1 MPARAAAPRTV
12 LFLHNAGL
20 LARYWDE
27 GGHDTLVRLQ
37 AAARRPADDPHGL
50 WLLCPMEV
58 RSRMPQLEGKTVEVI
73 GGDGERAYL
82 DSKFLDSLAGEQKTE
97 EAS

>member
-1 MPARAAAPRTV
+1 MRGPFGRRGP
-12 LFLHNAGL
+12 F
-20 LARYWDE
+20 
-27 GGHDTLVRLQ
+27 RLQ
-37 AAARRPADDPHGL
+37 EAARRPADDPHGL

-58 RSRMPQLEGKTVEVI
+58 RSRMPQLDGRTVEVI

-82 DSKFLDSLAGEQKTE
+82 DSRFLDSLAGDADAQ